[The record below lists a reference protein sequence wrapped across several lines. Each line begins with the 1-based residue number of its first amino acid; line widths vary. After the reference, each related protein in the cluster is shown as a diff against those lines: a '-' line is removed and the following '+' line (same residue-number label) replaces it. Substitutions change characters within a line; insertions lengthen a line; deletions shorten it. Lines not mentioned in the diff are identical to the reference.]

1 MPPIICAP
9 ILHINI
15 RPPSTQPHP
24 QPPAATL
31 CSTTHRIDDTA
42 LWIMSTVSWA
52 DLPFTNEEQDMLWST
67 FRLPLY
73 PHAGSPPRHET
84 LLAFQCH
91 RERESTYQD
100 FASAPR
106 NLPTFSANLSD
117 LNGAKDAAPAT
128 APTLSA
134 DTLTNM
140 SNHPTYVYS
149 VSMLQVVPS
158 TLTYLAVPQDCLSS
172 WHIPA
177 PRGFRSCFCGD
188 ASCSPE
194 TELPLI

>member
-1 MPPIICAP
+1 MDYV
-9 ILHINI
+9 H
-15 RPPSTQPHP
+15 
-24 QPPAATL
+24 
-31 CSTTHRIDDTA
+31 STTNLA
-42 LWIMSTVSWA
+42 SQSWG
-52 DLPFTNEEQDMLWST
+52 DLPFTNEEQYMLWST
-67 FRLPLY
+67 CLLP
-73 PHAGSPPRHET
+73 PDTPMSGISSASRDAARISVPQRI
-84 LLAFQCH
+84 
-91 RERESTYQD
+91 YQD

-117 LNGAKDAAPAT
+117 LGRAEDAAPAT

-134 DTLTNM
+134 ETLVNM
-140 SNHPTYVYS
+140 SNQPTYVYP
-149 VSMLQVVPS
+149 VSMLRVAPS

-194 TELPLI
+194 TKLPLI